1 MIAPW
6 HPVVPTSI
14 WSAISRDGPGA
25 RSQPKAW
32 MPDDFEL
39 AASELRGYKWK
50 LSHMPTGEALHA
62 SRSFTGVTDERA
74 DLLRTQPDD
83 DPVAYERA
91 GVMSYL
97 EMVKAWADELKAAR
111 PGWQRPG
118 GGATTMGLRGSQAG
132 ENRAFTLAEQAEIT
146 DQRQGHPRLGAE
158 EVQADGRAAHGDR
171 HASGRSGGGQQAA
184 RPQRLEVAVLR
195 DRLRAHRQQRNPTGC
210 RAAHLSAGVLHGLAH
225 LLGAGAP
232 LGPWLLG
239 Q

>member
-1 MIAPW
+1 MASGGSDQYLVGYIEGWTWRAIA
-6 HPVVPTSI
+6 
-14 WSAISRDGPGA
+14 AKGLDA
-25 RSQPKAW
+25 N
-32 MPDDFEL
+32 DFEL

-74 DLLRTQPDD
+74 DLLRTRPDD

-118 GGATTMGLRGSQAG
+118 GGATTIGSAGSQAG

-146 DQRQGHPRLGAE
+146 NQLRAIRDSVRKNYKLTAEQLTAIDTRLEEAEEASKRLGRKDWKSLFYGIVFGLIVNDAIPP
-158 EVQADGRAAHGDR
+158 D
-171 HASGRSGGGQQAA
+171 
-184 RPQRLEVAVLR
+184 VAQ
-195 DRLRAHRQQRNPTGC
+195 HIFT
-210 RAAHLSAGVLHGLAH
+210 GVLHGLAH